1 MLKCQNALPGPT
13 NASNTVNSAQQLEP
27 HSHLHPLVSTKR
39 GHAVPPHHQH
49 NQAEAQCKCWSNAS
63 TELDSHLSAGLDM
76 GSLSAHAKLKCPA
89 PNQARPS
96 SSPTSAWASNPT
108 QPQELECSK
117 SQIAS
122 FGTAPHQSSHKMQQC
137 DKFKHF
143 FAFRLAGCF
152 GHRQHSR
159 TSTCKRRMH
168 CTQMFSSHRS
178 HQRSRF
184 LLTNT
189 NKQCPGGCPMPV
201 PPQKHNLPAPVSLH
215 QWGHGRQN
223 FCQSFIHCATLLSVK
238 IRAHVSPT
246 MRLFSKSLIC

>member
-1 MLKCQNALPGPT
+1 MPKYWNALPGPT

-49 NQAEAQCKCWSNAS
+49 NQAEAQCKCWSNAR

-108 QPQELECSK
+108 QPQELECSE

-143 FAFRLAGCF
+143 CIQIGGMFWTQTTQPHKHLQKKNALHPNVFKPQITSAVSFSFNKHKQTMPRGLSNASSPPEAQSPCACVIA
-152 GHRQHSR
+152 SLR
-159 TSTCKRRMH
+159 TWAAK
-168 CTQMFSSHRS
+168 
-178 HQRSRF
+178 
-184 LLTNT
+184 LL
-189 NKQCPGGCPMPV
+189 PI
-201 PPQKHNLPAPVSLH
+201 L
-215 QWGHGRQN
+215 
-223 FCQSFIHCATLLSVK
+223 IHCAILLSVK

-246 MRLFSKSLIC
+246 MRLFLKSLIC